1 MTTNQPG
8 PECPVCRSSNVVV
21 KAALIPDKGAET
33 YRAVACRSC
42 GLVFSDP
49 MPRLSFTAIQ
59 EVYGA
64 EYIDDQSVIGGT
76 HASLAAL
83 RRATD
88 RQMALVERH
97 IEPGV
102 ALNVGATSEAVRVL
116 LERGWKLRL
125 VEVSAY
131 SAEKAR
137 RNWGFDVTTSRIE
150 DFECAPASI
159 DLIKLGHVI
168 EHLADPGFVL
178 RRLAAM
184 LRPGG
189 VILVDTDNARG
200 FRSRAETS
208 VRSLLGEDLSAA
220 LVRKLTGKNL
230 RKRYGTLS
238 PPLHLYAFSKASLT
252 RLLQENGFEL
262 IEAWEPAIGDPTW
275 FPITEGMHISAAE
288 RVLLNLSRIGG
299 WLGAGDIVAALARKA

>member
-1 MTTNQPG
+1 MTANRARL
-8 PECPVCRSSNVVV
+8 ECPICHGSDVVV
-21 KAALIPDKGAET
+21 KATLIPDQGAET
-33 YRAVACRSC
+33 YRAASCRSC

-49 MPRLSFTAIQ
+49 MPRLSFQAIQ

-64 EYIDDQSVIGGT
+64 EYIDDQSVMGGT
-76 HASLAAL
+76 QPSLEAL

-97 IEPGV
+97 IKPGV

-116 LERGWKLRL
+116 VERGWDLRL
-125 VEVSAY
+125 VEASAY

-137 RNWGFDVTTSRIE
+137 RDWGFDVTTSRIE

-159 DLIKLGHVI
+159 DFIKLGHVI
-168 EHLADPGFVL
+168 EHLADPGAVL

-184 LRPGG
+184 LRHGG
-189 VILVDTDNARG
+189 IILVDTDNSRG
-200 FRSRAETS
+200 FRSWIETS
-208 VRSLLGEDLSAA
+208 VRGVLGEDLAA
-220 LVRKLTGKNL
+220 MLVRKLTGKNL

-238 PPLHLYAFSKASLT
+238 PPLHLYAFSRASLT
-252 RLLQENGFEL
+252 RVLEEGGFQL

-275 FPITEGMHISAAE
+275 FPITEGMRISAPE
-288 RVLLNLSRIGG
+288 RAMLNLSRIGG